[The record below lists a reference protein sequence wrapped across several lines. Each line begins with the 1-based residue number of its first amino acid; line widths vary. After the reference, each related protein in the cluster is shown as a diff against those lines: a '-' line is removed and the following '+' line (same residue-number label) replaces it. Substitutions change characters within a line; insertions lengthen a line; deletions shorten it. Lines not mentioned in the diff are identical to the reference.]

1 MSDVVSGWQWL
12 TTADNWWGSDGIWA
26 RLREHLWYSL
36 VATALA
42 ALIGIPIGLAVGHTG
57 KGRFLSTNAANLLR
71 AIPTIGVVILLYRW
85 RPVTVWPILAALT
98 VLAIPPIMLNTAAGI
113 QSVDPAVRDAARG
126 MGLTGWQS
134 LWQVEVPNAMGLIL
148 AGVRSSANQVIATAT
163 VAGYYGIG
171 GLGRYLFLGFQTS
184 HYDTIY
190 GTTILIVAVVLT
202 VEAAF
207 AVSQRWIVSPGVS
220 ASRPRAR
227 R

>member
-1 MSDVVSGWQWL
+1 M
-12 TTADNWWGSDGIWA
+12 
-26 RLREHLWYSL
+26 
-36 VATALA
+36 
-42 ALIGIPIGLAVGHTG
+42 
-57 KGRFLSTNAANLLR
+57 
-71 AIPTIGVVILLYRW
+71 ILLYRW